1 MSVYLGQAVLIHQ
14 SKFWVSESRLGR
26 RWGWEMRLSQSPLRP
41 WGLSCNLATFS
52 ALGLQSVQMQSVF
65 CLLRIRK
72 ERRKWRPM
80 VTSGPFSGAGILA
93 SGGGRVWCPVCLV
106 LGSHRSCLLT
116 VLAFGKEQR
125 QVGSLGLGQWVSEVG
140 AC

>member
-1 MSVYLGQAVLIHQ
+1 MGLGDASLTVPSQAVGSLLQPSH
-14 SKFWVSESRLGR
+14 L
-26 RWGWEMRLSQSPLRP
+26 LSS
-41 WGLSCNLATFS
+41 GTA
-52 ALGLQSVQMQSVF
+52 VQMQSVF

-72 ERRKWRPM
+72 ERRKWRPV

>member
-1 MSVYLGQAVLIHQ
+1 MSVYLGAGCPYSPKQIP
-14 SKFWVSESRLGR
+14 SECNRAGAKVGLGDASLTVPSQVV
-26 RWGWEMRLSQSPLRP
+26 GSLLQPGHLLSS
-41 WGLSCNLATFS
+41 GTA
-52 ALGLQSVQMQSVF
+52 VQMQSVF

-72 ERRKWRPM
+72 ERRKCRPV

-106 LGSHRSCLLT
+106 LGSHRFCLVT